1 MTYAGAQY
9 NASLEIYFLGIPLV
23 VVLIYTR
30 QEDRLKLLMVSEM
43 QIQKGEQCQTKNFYY
58 LYIVEN
64 KD

>member
-1 MTYAGAQY
+1 M
-9 NASLEIYFLGIPLV
+9 GIPLV
-23 VVLIYTR
+23 VILVYTR
-30 QEDRLKLLMVSEM
+30 QEDRLKLLMTSEM